1 MEEPQLSS
9 EIFQNLTLNIVL
21 HQQAV
26 AEKLGLNLTDFKCLG
41 ILHRHSGATPKLL
54 AEMTGLSG
62 AAITAVLDRLEES
75 GYAKRMRDASDRR
88 SVTLKATPHGE
99 RKVRAIYRSL
109 GKRMSKLNASY
120 AKDELQI
127 VYRYLAESTGVLSRE
142 IESLRGR
149 K

>member
-1 MEEPQLSS
+1 VEERQQSS
-9 EIFQNLTLNIVL
+9 DVFHNLTLNIVL

-26 AEKLGLNLTDFKCLG
+26 AERLGLNLTDFKCLG

-54 AEMTGLSG
+54 VEMTGLSG
-62 AAITAVLDRLEES
+62 AAITAVLDRLEKS

-88 SVTLKATPHGE
+88 SVTLEATPRGK
-99 RKVRAIYRSL
+99 RKVGAIYRSL
-109 GKRMSKLNASY
+109 GKRMSELNASY
-120 AKDELQI
+120 ARNELQI